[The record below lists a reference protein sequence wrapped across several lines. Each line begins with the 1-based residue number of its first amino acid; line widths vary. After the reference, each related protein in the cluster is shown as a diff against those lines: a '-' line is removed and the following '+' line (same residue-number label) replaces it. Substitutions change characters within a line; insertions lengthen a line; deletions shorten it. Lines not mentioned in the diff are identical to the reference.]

1 MLQTLNIVP
10 DKKHEYLY
18 VIRIIFGSEKR
29 VKQRWLLV
37 NKSQQNIG
45 WYRITCGVMFM
56 LTLRWHHTVCTRLLI
71 EFL

>member
-29 VKQRWLLV
+29 V
-37 NKSQQNIG
+37 
-45 WYRITCGVMFM
+45 
-56 LTLRWHHTVCTRLLI
+56 
-71 EFL
+71 